1 MFEDV
6 TMGKVKEVID
16 FAGKKFKES
25 DIPELQE
32 KGATALC
39 KILQGRQYAY
49 LADEVGMGKTYQAIG
64 VISMLLKEKSDAR
77 ILIIAPSERVQRNW
91 EYEINNFRKEN
102 LKDKNLDKSIKLK
115 KIKNK
120 GDFIASFKKD
130 SQNKDSENIFIIR
143 LTIFSTIADFIVKKG
158 SPEYSYSGEISVK
171 KLFKGLTC
179 VTGSS
184 EKYKFNSQDS
194 EKICGKFNS
203 QDSGKICGKFL
214 RNYTPYF
221 DLVVIDE
228 AQNIRNENN
237 ATVFLNYWLGLKRW
251 SAPEGKLGEVFDHI
265 TQKND
270 EDFEHITQKN
280 GEVFECI
287 PQKNKESK
295 FLLLSATPTHRGIE
309 SLKNQI
315 SYFEDQKTDKFTQ
328 DYLSDFL
335 IRRLRTYDGKKKY
348 NKYNIREITTNDIS
362 KDLNEDNKD
371 GLMQRLFLAL
381 VQSKLAINEVKNN
394 ARYKIGFLETFESY
408 SPTDSSQKDAETGE
422 YKEFENGASQKDGE
436 KGFAPDKKILKSI
449 KKSFDDSFNKKCKR
463 EYPPHPKLGFMEN
476 EVKEL
481 LNKTQSCLTNAPEKA
496 LVFVRRLA
504 SANELE
510 KRLNKVYEDKIISY
524 WAHELGIGESF
535 KEIQKEFED
544 RYKKKVEK
552 EIDNATE
559 TKEAVEEREE
569 SELRKWLAIKK
580 DHRGRGYYAVSK
592 FKKSLNNKTLF
603 SENYYSAYLK
613 KDVNEIVD
621 DDFVNEV
628 NAYIAGNGRYVS
640 EHNGEKRY
648 NSPEILPVCCYVA
661 LKRKKETEKAE
672 FIKKFYDIKRG
683 GNENCGYSK
692 SSIKK
697 ILKQDSVWNQ
707 MIAKGVNID
716 NQDPYKREVLK
727 AVAEKYIKSSEAVL
741 ELLYAYIK
749 AKENEL
755 CKLVVER
762 LFSEKCTHGVRI
774 KELFEN
780 GELVCKE
787 LHILDSEEKEDGKSK
802 DGMTVTELRKNL
814 SFLNW
819 QQWVMSATG
828 GNDNE
833 RARKRFNTPFYPDI
847 IVCTDVFKEGINLH
861 LFCNHVYHYGLAWT
875 PGDLEQRVGRVDRV
889 FSKTYRERIEQGKET
904 KVKINYPYLGKS
916 IDELQ
921 LKQVLKFKVSA
932 DLLLDS
938 KHEVQK
944 DIQVDDL
951 EEKTVKELADY
962 IPENVDNEP
971 YSGEKFWKGG

>member
-1 MFEDV
+1 
-6 TMGKVKEVID
+6 
-16 FAGKKFKES
+16 
-25 DIPELQE
+25 
-32 KGATALC
+32 
-39 KILQGRQYAY
+39 
-49 LADEVGMGKTYQAIG
+49 
-64 VISMLLKEKSDAR
+64 
-77 ILIIAPSERVQRNW
+77 
-91 EYEINNFRKEN
+91 
-102 LKDKNLDKSIKLK
+102 
-115 KIKNK
+115 
-120 GDFIASFKKD
+120 
-130 SQNKDSENIFIIR
+130 IR
-143 LTIFSTIADFIVKKG
+143 LTIFSTIADFIVKNG

-184 EKYKFNSQDS
+184 EKIDYKY
-194 EKICGKFNS
+194 KFNS

-251 SAPEGKLGEVFDHI
+251 SESEGKL
-265 TQKND
+265 
-270 EDFEHITQKN
+270 

-287 PQKNKESK
+287 PQKNKKSK

-315 SYFEDQKTDKFTQ
+315 LYFEKTKTDRFTQ

-335 IRRLRTYDGKKKY
+335 IRRLRTYDGK
-348 NKYNIREITTNDIS
+348 NKYEIRHITTNDIF
-362 KDLNEDNKD
+362 KDLNKDNKD

-422 YKEFENGASQKDGE
+422 YKEFENGVSQKDDE
-436 KGFAPDKKILKSI
+436 KGVAPDKRILQSI
-449 KKSFDDSFNKKCKR
+449 RKSFYNKCKC

-481 LNKTQSCLTNAPEKA
+481 LNKTQSCPSNAPEKA

-535 KEIQKEFED
+535 KEVQKEFED

-552 EIDNATE
+552 EIKKKVEKEIDNATE
-559 TKEAVEEREE
+559 TEEAVGEQEK

-592 FKKSLNNKTLF
+592 FKKSLNNKTFF
-603 SENYYSAYLK
+603 SENYYSTYLNL

-640 EHNGEKRY
+640 EYNGEKRY

-661 LKRKKETEKAE
+661 LEREGKTEKAE

-707 MIAKGVNID
+707 MIAMGVNID
-716 NQDPYKREVLK
+716 NQDPYKREALK

-741 ELLYAYIK
+741 ELMYAYIE

-774 KELFEN
+774 KKLFEN
-780 GELVCKE
+780 GDLVCKE
-787 LHILDSEEKEDGKSK
+787 LHILDSEEKEGGKSK
-802 DGMTVTELRKNL
+802 DGMTVTELRKKL
-814 SFLNW
+814 SFLNL

-833 RARKRFNTPFYPDI
+833 GARKRFNTPFYPDI

-889 FSKTYRERIEQGKET
+889 FSKTYRERIEQGKKT
-904 KVKINYPYLGKS
+904 KVKINYPYLGNS

-951 EEKTVKELADY
+951 EEKSVDDLAKY
-962 IPENVDNEP
+962 KPEPKKVDNEP
-971 YSGEKFWKGG
+971 YSGKKFWKGT